1 MKNTMNVV
9 RKWSLAVL
17 VLASSITSADVLWL
31 KNGDKLTGELVNVI
45 DGHIVFN
52 SEVLG
57 ELKISQLQIASVET
71 DSAYTLAVGL
81 REPMKNCV
89 FTRKEGQQWL
99 NCGGEEKSFAEW
111 EKVKQVAEGEL
122 YDKTRYSMGGSV
134 AVALS
139 HSGGN
144 TEEEEVAV
152 DVRYFIRN
160 DKNRH
165 NFAVD
170 LDKQENDGVQT
181 KDEQRYAYQ
190 YDRFV
195 SEKWYLSGRLGLKK
209 DDFKFLEEERTI
221 GFGVGYQVFDD
232 EIMRLSLEAGIDF
245 IEENFADGSDDERE
259 ALRGG
264 TDFSWKVLP
273 SGLTFFHRNNLEL
286 STESSSDWEIETE
299 SGFLI
304 PVIGRL
310 SSEFKFEYDYDN
322 EPANGDESADRVWTV
337 GVRYD
342 W

>member
-1 MKNTMNVV
+1 MKNTMNIV
-9 RKWSLAVL
+9 RKWSLAILVL
-17 VLASSITSADVLWL
+17 VSSVASADVLWL
-31 KNGDKLTGELVNVI
+31 KNGDRLSGELVKVI

-52 SEVLG
+52 SDILG
-57 ELKISQLQIASVET
+57 ELKIPQLQIASVET

-81 REPMKNCV
+81 REPMEDCV
-89 FTRKEGQQWL
+89 FTRKDGKQWL
-99 NCGGEEKSFAEW
+99 KCRGEEKPFTEW
-111 EKVKQVAEGEL
+111 EKVKQVAAGDL
-122 YDKTRYSMGGSV
+122 YDKTKYQMGGSV
-134 AVALS
+134 AVALKK
-139 HSGGN
+139 SGGN
-144 TEEEEVAV
+144 TDEEEVGV

-165 NFAVD
+165 NFAIDVD
-170 LDKQENDGVQT
+170 IQENDGVQT
-181 KDEQRYAYQ
+181 QDEQKYVYQ

-195 SEKWYLSGRLGLKK
+195 SEQWYLSGRLGLEK
-209 DDFKFLEEERTI
+209 DDFQFLEKEETI
-221 GFGVGYQVFDD
+221 GLGVGYQVFDD
-232 EIMRLSLEAGIDF
+232 EIVRLSVEGGIDF
-245 IEENFADGSDDERE
+245 IEESFADGSDNERE

-264 TDFSWKVLP
+264 TDFSWKILP

-286 STESSSDWEIETE
+286 SAESSGDWEIETE

-322 EPANGDESADRVWTV
+322 EPADGDDSADRVWTV